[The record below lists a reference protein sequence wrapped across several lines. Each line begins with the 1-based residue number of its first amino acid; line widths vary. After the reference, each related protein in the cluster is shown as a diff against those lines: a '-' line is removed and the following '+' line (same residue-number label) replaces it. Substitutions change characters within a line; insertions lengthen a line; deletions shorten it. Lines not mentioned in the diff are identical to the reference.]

1 MTATVMR
8 PGAPAKPPRRR
19 GALMAFMVKEV
30 RHILRDRQ
38 TLFIILAIPLAQVLL
53 FGYALRTDINEI
65 RVAVVDPAPDAVTI
79 ALRNRL
85 TATPRFRVTQVLANA
100 NPLVTLFRRSA
111 ADMAIELEPGFADRL
126 GRGEPARI
134 ALVTDAADPN
144 SGTTR
149 QAYASAVL
157 SDFATEIGAAAG
169 AAHGAAPAPV
179 RIVLDQRMRFNP
191 TLASVNLFVPGLIAL
206 VLTLISA
213 LMTAISLTREKE
225 RGTLETLLVSPLRP
239 WQIIVGKVA
248 PYIVLGFII
257 ALVVLAA
264 AAGVFHVPFQGSLAL
279 LLGES
284 LLYTLVSLALGVL
297 IAARTSSQRTAMM
310 GALVGTMMPNV
321 LLSGIIFPIASMPG
335 WLRVLSVIVPARWF
349 IVIARGIMLEG
360 VGLANLWLET
370 AVLALMTIVLLT
382 AAVRSFSARL
392 A

>member
-1 MTATVMR
+1 
-8 PGAPAKPPRRR
+8 
-19 GALMAFMVKEV
+19 
-30 RHILRDRQ
+30 
-38 TLFIILAIPLAQVLL
+38 
-53 FGYALRTDINEI
+53 
-65 RVAVVDPAPDAVTI
+65 VV
-79 ALRNRL
+79 N
-85 TATPRFRVTQVLANA
+85 
-100 NPLVTLFRRSA
+100 
-111 ADMAIELEPGFADRL
+111 
-126 GRGEPARI
+126 
-134 ALVTDAADPN
+134 
-144 SGTTR
+144 
-149 QAYASAVL
+149 
-157 SDFATEIGAAAG
+157 DFAAQMGDAG
-169 AAHGAAPAPV
+169 V
-179 RIVLDQRMRFNP
+179 RITLDQRMRFNP

-248 PYIVLGFII
+248 PYIVLGFLI
-257 ALVVLAA
+257 ALLVLAA
-264 AAGVFHVPFQGSLAL
+264 AAGVFHVPFRGSVAL

-297 IAARTSSQRTAMM
+297 IAARTTSQRTAMM
-310 GALVGTMMPNV
+310 AALVGTMMPNV

-335 WLRVLSVIVPARWF
+335 WLRAVSVIVPARWF

-370 AVLALMTIVLLT
+370 AVLALMTVVLLT

>member
-1 MTATVMR
+1 MSTMAKRT
-8 PGAPAKPPRRR
+8 PGAGAPHARRR
-19 GALMAFMVKEV
+19 GALTAFMIKEV
-30 RHILRDRQ
+30 WHILRDRQ
-38 TLFIILAIPLAQVLL
+38 TLLVILAIPLAQVVL
-53 FGYALRTDINEI
+53 FGYALRTDINRI
-65 RVAVVDPAPDAVTI
+65 RVAVVDPAPDYATI

-85 TATPRFRVTQVLANA
+85 TATPRFEITHVLANA
-100 NPLVTLFRRSA
+100 APLETLFRRGG
-111 ADMAIELEPGFADRL
+111 ADMAIELEPGF
-126 GRGEPARI
+126 GRHLKAGEPARV
-134 ALVTDAADPN
+134 AFVTDASDPN
-144 SGTTR
+144 SSTTR
-149 QAYASAVL
+149 QAYATAVVN
-157 SDFATEIGAAAG
+157 DFAAQMGDAG
-169 AAHGAAPAPV
+169 GGVH
-179 RIVLDQRMRFNP
+179 ITLDQRMRFNP

-248 PYIVLGFII
+248 PYIVLGFLI
-257 ALVVLAA
+257 ALLVLAA
-264 AAGVFHVPFQGSLAL
+264 AAGVFHVPFRGSVAL

-297 IAARTSSQRTAMM
+297 IAARTTSQRTAMM
-310 GALVGTMMPNV
+310 AALVGTMMPNV

-335 WLRVLSVIVPARWF
+335 WLRAVSVIVPARWF

-370 AVLALMTIVLLT
+370 AVLALMTVVLLA

>member
-8 PGAPAKPPRRR
+8 PGAPAKPPRRRR

-100 NPLVTLFRRSA
+100 VPLVTLFRRGA

-149 QAYASAVL
+149 QAYVSAVL
-157 SDFATEIGAAAG
+157 SDFATEIGAAY
-169 AAHGAAPAPV
+169 GAAPAPV